1 MQKPHEHRPLTIAL
15 HDGWWK
21 AGKAVTNWSRSL
33 ISCKNRKIL
42 RFIPTWANQRNGWRL
57 NDENI
62 SDKFVEAIRL
72 FSPLMKIFAKRILSS
87 SATSRK
93 RRLTVARCIAN
104 VVVVVV
110 IDVVVIDVVGVF
122 RDVVGVVLIILWHV
136 GSVSY
141 TSSLKKWSS
150 SNPFWQTLHLSFP
163 LSPSLTHTP
172 FLTSLSLHGRLKIL
186 VPE

>member
-1 MQKPHEHRPLTIAL
+1 MIVGK
-15 HDGWWK
+15 K
-21 AGKAVTNWSRSL
+21 AGRAVTNWSRSL
-33 ISCKNRKIL
+33 ISYKNEKIWS
-42 RFIPTWANQRNGWRL
+42 FIPTWANLRNGLRL

-163 LSPSLTHTP
+163 PL
-172 FLTSLSLHGRLKIL
+172 SLSLSLSHTLSYLPLAPWSTQNISAWVTTHVRNLK
-186 VPE
+186 

>member
-1 MQKPHEHRPLTIAL
+1 M
-15 HDGWWK
+15 
-21 AGKAVTNWSRSL
+21 
-33 ISCKNRKIL
+33 
-42 RFIPTWANQRNGWRL
+42 
-57 NDENI
+57 
-62 SDKFVEAIRL
+62 
-72 FSPLMKIFAKRILSS
+72 MKIFQTSLLKRFVFSLPWWRFFAKRILSS

-163 LSPSLTHTP
+163 LSLSHTHT
-172 FLTSLSLHGRLKIL
+172 LSYLPLAPWSTQNISAWVTTNARNLK
-186 VPE
+186 